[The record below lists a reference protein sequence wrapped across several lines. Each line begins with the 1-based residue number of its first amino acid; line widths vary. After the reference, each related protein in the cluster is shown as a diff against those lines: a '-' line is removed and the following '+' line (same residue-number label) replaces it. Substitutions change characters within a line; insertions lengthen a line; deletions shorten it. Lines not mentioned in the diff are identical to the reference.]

1 MQLPGPHHRVPSEA
15 NGGAEAEASMT
26 GIVGLPSPT
35 QLCDSELGVSG
46 LLGPVLMSDKH
57 RYCGGAS
64 AAYILTMGHPPTHT
78 P

>member
-1 MQLPGPHHRVPSEA
+1 
-15 NGGAEAEASMT
+15 MT